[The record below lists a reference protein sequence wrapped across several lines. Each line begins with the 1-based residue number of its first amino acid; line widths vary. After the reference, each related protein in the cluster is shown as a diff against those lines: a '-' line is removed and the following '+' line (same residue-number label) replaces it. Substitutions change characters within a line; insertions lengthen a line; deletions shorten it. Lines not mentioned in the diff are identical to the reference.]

1 MEKNNKA
8 SEKNTKSKRKFF
20 LSSLSNINSPIN
32 TNINNLVL
40 KNSNKPHQKLYYKIP
55 IKTKDKIFSNN
66 IKNFKSIQYLLSCD
80 NNSKRN
86 THSPIPKIQN
96 KQKID
101 VGIQNC
107 ENLSPKYNIKFLKE
121 IIDDSNNKNL
131 DSRDIDYVLESPFR
145 GVEKIGLTTPENL
158 HKNYYH
164 PIYINNNYKG
174 YFCLKNFN
182 RSKSNISNDEKYLKK
197 NNNDKYN
204 DVIKNKENI
213 EVNNPLKRLSK
224 ISGVSC
230 AKLRKV
236 IDYSLSNR
244 MDNFRRLF
252 REKIIMKK
260 NNDNKNKSSKYLLI
274 SLRSKK
280 SKNHEEIKK
289 DSINFDHI
297 VSYENIIGT
306 NYFKD
311 KINRTKKYSFLRSNT
326 PMSPTSKGENINL
339 FKNIEIK
346 GKIKSFYK

>member
-1 MEKNNKA
+1 
-8 SEKNTKSKRKFF
+8 
-20 LSSLSNINSPIN
+20 
-32 TNINNLVL
+32 LVL
-40 KNSNKPHQKLYYKIP
+40 KNNNKPHPKLYYKIP

-66 IKNFKSIQYLLSCD
+66 IKNFKSIQYLISYD

-86 THSPIPKIQN
+86 IHSPITKSQN

-101 VGIQNC
+101 VGIQNY
-107 ENLSPKYNIKFLKE
+107 ENLSPKYNINFLKE
-121 IIDDSNNKNL
+121 IIDDSNNKNF
-131 DSRDIDYVLESPFR
+131 DSRNIDYVLESPFR
-145 GVEKIGLTTPENL
+145 GVEKIGLTRPENL

-182 RSKSNISNDEKYLKK
+182 RSKSNISSDEKYLKK

-204 DVIKNKENI
+204 DVIKNKANI

-252 REKIIMKK
+252 KEKFIMKK

-274 SLRSKK
+274 SLRSKRNK
-280 SKNHEEIKK
+280 KNEEIKK

-297 VSYENIIGT
+297 VSYENIIGS

-311 KINRTKKYSFLRSNT
+311 KINRTNNNSKLRSNT
-326 PMSPTSKGENINL
+326 PMPTISKGESIKL

-346 GKIKSFYK
+346 GKIKSFY

>member
-1 MEKNNKA
+1 MEKNNNA
-8 SEKNTKSKRKFF
+8 LEKNIKSKRKFF
-20 LSSLSNINSPIN
+20 LSSLSNKNSPIN
-32 TNINNLVL
+32 ININNLIL
-40 KNSNKPHQKLYYKIP
+40 KNNNKSYSKLYSKIP
-55 IKTKDKIFSNN
+55 IKGRGKIFSNN
-66 IKNFKSIQYLLSCD
+66 IKNFKSIQYLLSYD

-86 THSPIPKIQN
+86 TYSPKLKIQN
-96 KQKID
+96 KQMID
-101 VGIQNC
+101 IGIQNC
-107 ENLSPKYNIKFLKE
+107 EHLSPKYNMNFLKE
-121 IIDDSNNKNL
+121 IIDDSKNKKL
-131 DSRDIDYVLESPFR
+131 DLGDIDYVLESPFR
-145 GVEKIGLTTPENL
+145 GVEKIGVTTPENL

-164 PIYINNNYKG
+164 PIFINNNYKG
-174 YFCLKNFN
+174 YICLKNFN

-204 DVIKNKENI
+204 DIIKNKEKI

-252 REKIIMKK
+252 KEKFIMN
-260 NNDNKNKSSKYLLI
+260 NNDNKNKNSKYSLI
-274 SLRSKK
+274 SLKPKK
-280 SKNHEEIKK
+280 NKKNEEIKK

-297 VSYENIIGT
+297 VSYENIIGS

-311 KINRTKKYSFLRSNT
+311 KINRTNNNSKLRSNT
-326 PMSPTSKGENINL
+326 PMPTISKGESIKL

-346 GKIKSFYK
+346 GKIKSFY